1 MRGAL
6 PGSRVVG
13 WSAGAPAYRCV
24 DPGTTVPCRPRR
36 RCRPRRPTRRS
47 PSPTR
52 FRRRLRGRPTSQ
64 TRFRRR
70 SSSGTRKILGR
81 PLLPG
86 LLCPCRTL
94 RILRSAVVELA
105 GFAVSDEDVLE
116 LAGLLQSAGYDET
129 ADRLT
134 YALKWGDELVGLR
147 IADRL
152 AILDVLDDAPDGLA
166 GCGTCSPPNIG
177 GGSVTGSFE
186 EARRPRQP
194 RIPGMETCQGP
205 PPPVEVPRLHPP
217 PYSRGASVKHPF
229 RSAAAGRAE
238 GAAPLVR
245 ARPRADTCSRRAR
258 ADGTRHACSR
268 PPRSCPGRSP
278 YVPTRAR
285 RGSGKPE
292 AVPLPA
298 RLHERLHLAQACGLD
313 EPPA

>member
-13 WSAGAPAYRCV
+13 WSAGVPVYRCV

-166 GCGTCSPPNIG
+166 ELRDVLTSEHRWRVRHG
-177 GGSVTGSFE
+177 
-186 EARRPRQP
+186 
-194 RIPGMETCQGP
+194 
-205 PPPVEVPRLHPP
+205 
-217 PYSRGASVKHPF
+217 
-229 RSAAAGRAE
+229 
-238 GAAPLVR
+238 LV
-245 ARPRADTCSRRAR
+245 
-258 ADGTRHACSR
+258 
-268 PPRSCPGRSP
+268 
-278 YVPTRAR
+278 
-285 RGSGKPE
+285 
-292 AVPLPA
+292 
-298 RLHERLHLAQACGLD
+298 
-313 EPPA
+313 